1 MKKYIALLRGINVS
15 GQKKIKMTE
24 LKSLFKKMGFE
35 SVETYIQSGNI
46 IFSSKENSVKTLEQK
61 ISTGIKN
68 KFGFEVHTFV
78 ITSKEIKDVLKNNPF
93 VKKKKDTER
102 LYMTFLS
109 EQPLEEKIQN
119 LNSNDFTPEEYQIFG
134 NNIYLHLPSGAGK
147 AKLNNNFFENKLK
160 VNATTRNWKTIKTLS
175 ELTDSQ

>member
-24 LKSLFKKMGFE
+24 LKSLLEKLDFQN
-35 SVETYIQSGNI
+35 VETYIQSGNI
-46 IFSSKENSVKTLEQK
+46 IFSSKENSVKTLKRK
-61 ISTGIKN
+61 ISAGIKN

-78 ITSKEIKDVLKNNPF
+78 ITSKEIKDVLINNPF
-93 VKKKKDTER
+93 VKKNRDIER
-102 LYMTFLS
+102 LYATFLS
-109 EQPLEEKIQN
+109 EQPLKEKIQN
-119 LNSNDFTPEEYQIFG
+119 LNSSDFSPEEYQIVG
-134 NNIYLHLPSGAGK
+134 NIIYLHLPNGAGK

-160 VNATTRNWKTIKTLS
+160 VNATTRNWKTINTLS

>member
-24 LKSLFKKMGFE
+24 LKSLFEKLNFQN
-35 SVETYIQSGNI
+35 VETYIQSGNI
-46 IFSSKENSVKTLEQK
+46 IFSSKENSVKTLERK
-61 ISTGIKN
+61 INAGIKN

-78 ITSKEIKDVLKNNPF
+78 ITSKEIRDVLINNPF
-93 VKKKKDTER
+93 VKKNKDTER
-102 LYMTFLS
+102 LYVTFLS
-109 EQPLEEKIQN
+109 EQPLKEKIQN
-119 LNSNDFTPEEYQIFG
+119 LNSSDFSPEEYQIVG
-134 NNIYLHLPSGAGK
+134 NIIYLHLPNGAGK

-160 VNATTRNWKTIKTLS
+160 VNSTTRNWKTINTLS